1 MAKKFN
7 FVNQLF
13 LPEMYSFWLI
23 LIPLIVL
30 NLIIFFQLTY
40 IWGLIVS
47 LISLIVIVL
56 VFFSNSK
63 AAKTKYRLLVERN
76 QTQAIVANFTDP
88 IIAYNIDF
96 SVSAFNSAAEEL
108 FKVKKE
114 EILGKKISPEWVKN
128 KRLEILA
135 KVVFP
140 SLAPTIT
147 FKSDPDEYPQVID
160 ITFPE
165 PYLEFTVIT
174 VRVKDPK
181 GNVLGFFKIVK
192 DRTREEE
199 LLTSKSEFLTVA
211 AHQLRTPLTAIRWT
225 FESVIKGNFGAIT
238 ENQREALQTGLI
250 ATEKVLNTA
259 NDLLETANIESGKF
273 GYSFGLN
280 NIVELSK
287 KMIETYQPL
296 ADKHNIKIY
305 LDTVKDNIPSF
316 KFDILRINLVFQNLL
331 ENAIRYNVK
340 NGEVVIKLEKKD
352 SYLEIS
358 VRDTGIGIPEKEIP
372 KIFTKF
378 FRGSNV
384 LKYET
389 EGTGLG
395 LFIVKNIVEAHG
407 GKIWIESVEKRGSTF
422 YFTLPLDETLLPK
435 GKGIV
440 E

>member
-1 MAKKFN
+1 MAKKSN
-7 FVNQLF
+7 LINQLF

-30 NLIIFFQLTY
+30 NLIIFFQLSY
-40 IWGLIVS
+40 VWGLIVF

-56 VFFSNSK
+56 VFFSNFK
-63 AAKTKYRLLVERN
+63 AAKTKYRLLIERN

-88 IIAYNIDF
+88 IIAYDINF
-96 SVSAFNSAAEEL
+96 NVSAFNSAAEEL
-108 FKVKKE
+108 FGVKRE
-114 EILGKKISPEWVKN
+114 DVLEKKISPEWVKN
-128 KRLEILA
+128 EKLEILA
-135 KVVFP
+135 KIVFP
-140 SLAPTIT
+140 SLAPTMV
-147 FKSDPDEYPQVID
+147 FRSDPDEYPQVID
-160 ITFPE
+160 ITFPD
-165 PYLEFTVIT
+165 PYLEFTVTT
-174 VRVKDPK
+174 VRIKDPK
-181 GNVLGFFKIVK
+181 GNVLGFFKIIK

-199 LLTSKSEFLTVA
+199 LLVSKSEFLTVA

-225 FESVIKGNFGAIT
+225 FESMIKGNFGEIT
-238 ENQREALQTGLI
+238 ETQKKSLESGLA

-259 NDLLETANIESGKF
+259 NDLLDTANIESGKF
-273 GYSFGLN
+273 GYNFGLN
-280 NIVELSK
+280 NIVELSEK
-287 KMIETYQPL
+287 IIEAYQSL

-305 LDTVKDNIPSF
+305 LDVSEDIPSF
-316 KFDILRINLVFQNLL
+316 KFDPLRINLVFQNLV

-352 SYLEIS
+352 PYLEIS

-384 LKYET
+384 VKYET

-395 LFIVKNIVEAHG
+395 LYIAKNIVESHG
-407 GKIWIESVEKRGSTF
+407 GKIWVESVEKRGSTF
-422 YFTLPLDETLLPK
+422 YFTLPIDEKLLPK
-435 GKGIV
+435 RKGVV